1 LTVAIVLLCITILG
15 QQALHAH
22 ERQKFVNKIMA
33 GSYAQYEQTRTLAE
47 REKTRALKNTAN
59 MEANENLIP
68 QEDLNVLGGIG

>member
-1 LTVAIVLLCITILG
+1 
-15 QQALHAH
+15 
-22 ERQKFVNKIMA
+22 MA

-68 QEDLNVLGGIG
+68 QEDLNVLVGIG